1 MDFAGNSGS
10 YDTKWIID
18 FITKKDINILKN
30 YVRSQGKTL
39 KDVFDNDLLDWSDFK
54 AEIKKAYKG

>member
-39 KDVFDNDLLDWSDFK
+39 KDVFDNDLLD
-54 AEIKKAYKG
+54 